1 MDIRLGHGRRGG
13 RLGWRAWILLAAA
26 WFATLQVRPLLD
38 PDEGRYAEIPREM
51 LASGDWI
58 TPHFDGLKYFEKPPL
73 QYWATAVAYQAFGL
87 TQWSSR
93 LWDVGLAFACL
104 PLVFAWVARLYGRD
118 TALLA
123 LTALAV
129 SPFFVVVG
137 HLNLL
142 DGGFSF
148 WLTAA
153 VLAFTLAQTLP
164 PASAAERRWM
174 LTAWGAAALA
184 VLSKGIVVGVLAAA
198 ALILY
203 TLSERDTHTWRRLH
217 PGAGLALFTAVA
229 APWFVV
235 VSLRNPSFP
244 AFFFV
249 HEHFTR
255 FLTTVHQR
263 VEPWW
268 YFLPLLLLG
277 VLPWVAP
284 LVRACRRAWAEAA
297 PGTAAAVAA
306 AGSGPPPFKPLKFLL
321 IFAAVTLVF
330 FSASGSKLAP
340 YILPMLPVL
349 AAVTGARSGAGEF
362 ARHAARIG
370 AAMVLVIAAGL
381 LVYSARRN
389 SYVPH
394 QALWWALGGALAALV
409 AVAVTLRRQP
419 APQIPASLVTAASAI
434 LAWQCL
440 LCAYT
445 VIPPARSARDLAS
458 AARAF
463 IGARTPL
470 YSVGQYR
477 ETLSPYLG
485 RTLQLVGFEGELQF
499 GLQEQPDQRMALPQF
514 AARWSAGGDAVAFF
528 DPGVWDEWR
537 RQGLPGRVIAADNYT
552 VAVSRL

>member
-1 MDIRLGHGRRGG
+1 MVSDMGKGRRAG
-13 RLGWRAWILLAAA
+13 RLGWRAWVILGAA

-51 LASGDWI
+51 LASGDWV
-58 TPHFDGLKYFEKPPL
+58 TPRFNDLKYFEKPPL
-73 QYWATAVAYQAFGL
+73 QYWATAVAYEAFGL
-87 TQWSSR
+87 RQWSSR
-93 LWDVGLAFACL
+93 LWSVGLAFACL
-104 PLVFAWVARLYGRD
+104 PLVFAWVSSLYGRD
-118 TALLA
+118 RALLA

-129 SPFFVVVG
+129 SPFCVIVG

-142 DGGFSF
+142 DGSFTF

-153 VLAFTLAQTLP
+153 VLAFTRAQTLP
-164 PASAAERRWM
+164 PASSAERRWM
-174 LTAWGAAALA
+174 LGAWAAGALA
-184 VLSKGIVVGVLAAA
+184 VLTKGIVLGVLAGA

-203 TLSERDTHTWRRLH
+203 TLSERDTRTWRRLH
-217 PGAGLALFTAVA
+217 LGAGLALFTAIA

-244 AFFFV
+244 GFFFV

-263 VEPWW
+263 AEPWW
-268 YFLPLLLLG
+268 YFLPLLVLG
-277 VLPWVAP
+277 VLPWIAP
-284 LVRACRRAWAEAA
+284 LARACRRAWAGDA
-297 PGTAAAVAA
+297 PATG
-306 AGSGPPPFKPLKFLL
+306 AGLPQFKPLKFLL

-349 AAVTGARSGAGEF
+349 AAVTGACSGAGGEF

-370 AAMVLVIAAGL
+370 AGLVVVIAAGL
-381 LVYSARRN
+381 LVYSAQRN

-394 QALWWALGGALAALV
+394 QALWWAVAGTLAALV
-409 AVAVTLRRQP
+409 AVSM
-419 APQIPASLVTAASAI
+419 QIPAAIMTAASAI

-440 LCAYT
+440 LCEYT
-445 VIPPARSARDLAS
+445 VIPPTRSARDLVSS
-458 AARAF
+458 ARPF
-463 IGARTPL
+463 IGAHTPL

-477 ETLSPYLG
+477 ETVSPYLG
-485 RTLQLVGFEGELQF
+485 RTLQLVGYEGELQF
-499 GLQEQPDQRMALPQF
+499 GLQEQPDKRMALPEF
-514 AARWSAGGDAVAFF
+514 AARWSAAGEAVAFF

-537 RQGLPGRVIAADNYT
+537 RRGLPGRVIAADNYT
-552 VAVSRL
+552 VAVSRQ